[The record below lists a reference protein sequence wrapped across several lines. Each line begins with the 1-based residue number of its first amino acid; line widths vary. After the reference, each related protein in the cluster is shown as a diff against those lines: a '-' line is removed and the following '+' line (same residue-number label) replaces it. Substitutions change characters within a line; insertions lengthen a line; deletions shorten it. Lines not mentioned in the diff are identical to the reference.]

1 MASSRYIFISPN
13 PDDVDKEEYM
23 PSMIT
28 KGNVKAVRRYEGG
41 MVTNGYEAL

>member
-13 PDDVDKEEYM
+13 AEDVDKEEYM
-23 PSMIT
+23 PSMMA
-28 KGNVKAVRRYEGG
+28 KGNVKAVRRYEGD